1 MPQRKPTKKQ
11 QFIAEFIQREIKP
24 LKLPYG
30 IGYLN
35 KVAEVEAKAG
45 KVWKQLKNHVPDV
58 GEMVTAGLCV
68 CA

>member
-11 QFIAEFIQREIKP
+11 QFIGEFIQREMKDHN
-24 LKLPYG
+24 LPYG

-58 GEMVTAGLCV
+58 GEMVTFCRLL
-68 CA
+68 